1 MARNNENGPSRVE
14 RALKTFADSLIA
26 RMEDAS
32 RDLTWNKGWTE
43 GMSRYVG
50 LPQNIKGQTY
60 MGGQALFLQLHTSRE
75 GFSMPVYMTMKMADE
90 YGAKINKGA
99 KSTDVFKFGVRA
111 YGEDGK
117 RIPEAEYFKL
127 SDEEKKK
134 CKTSTY
140 LRTFVEWNIDQ
151 TNFKEVQPD
160 LYAKLEKKFQ
170 VGKLDQTQDTEGMY
184 RNEALDKLIHEDG
197 AWICPIKEAS
207 GSAAFYRPSVNEIQ
221 IPTKENFNIHPGNVQ
236 ETFKDGQ
243 EYYSTALHEMA
254 HSTGHESQLSRE
266 GITGSHKFGDA
277 AYAKE
282 ELVAELT
289 AAMVCNAMGFDK
301 RITENSAAY
310 LKDWASEMR
319 KNPRYIVSV
328 MADVNKASRMEI
340 ERIDVQRKALGM
352 RPLMDGSLDGEQE
365 RVKNEQQLSE
375 VEKAAQEEKKKK
387 DTKLLSD
394 AGLKDQKTYFCP
406 LTLDVDNLGLGKLW
420 DDGKN
425 EEVINALKSA
435 QQESG
440 RSWGM
445 EEVSSLGYELPRE
458 VLGEDEGYMYAL
470 GEDGHFVMAEK
481 VQRETLLLELGKAE
495 VTQEEKDFIKD
506 ENNEPMKT
514 EEVNAKSLDGGQQE
528 VAANKDGSEVF
539 YAAADTV
546 IQEYSED
553 FDAYRENGNK
563 AVMLNTARDW
573 MRQFDVDVK
582 QWQFLE
588 PSEVSKLNI
597 IAEDDKTAVAYYEN
611 SGNYDILP
619 KFTRQEIL
627 DDIKSSGLDENA
639 SSVVKG
645 IAYEDIARQFSEL
658 DSSSQIV
665 FPNDEYLDYKYN
677 KDTNKIELGH
687 YMNAGMA
694 VDHEFDYDTSLT
706 LRENME
712 IVTEEL
718 MKLPQYQKQEEISE
732 TEVEEQ
738 GQAESQE
745 STVEV
750 DPRDERK
757 FYSSFAFMQTEEDTE
772 QFEKLRQEGKYDEM
786 LFLASEHVQDSD
798 IDLTYVKEHAH
809 EFQGDDLVAEN
820 EELAVVYNG
829 SVGGTYDLL
838 RKVSENDIRE
848 KIDREGGLETFH
860 LPDYPKAVWDIQRD
874 MTAEEWKDGRKDN
887 LPMPSGDVLHASYN
901 RENDT
906 LEVRDPKKGDEILAS
921 VKYFH
926 RESME
931 KNLGNAYVGVTM
943 SHPEYEERQ
952 VKDEIS
958 DVETVDKRK
967 VADNNQV
974 LKDIIEESVLEPTYP
989 LHNVSNISDFKKV
1002 FAETDA
1008 RDLESRFF
1016 VNPKDPDLSELK
1028 EMIAGATQKQLLAAG
1043 VASLPNYHYP
1053 HKEGRSYNSMIS
1065 ALSRI
1070 ERLGSSQADNA
1081 HVQQRV
1087 RQATDIF
1094 NSYKRRVTD
1103 GMGTSEILGLSSP
1116 SNNTEIPRSHY
1127 SDGIRP
1133 IDLRERFRDYHLEK
1147 FDVHLPN
1154 GDVKQAVYNF
1164 DKDAYD
1170 IGQLDGMD
1178 FKLEDSLHIEVFDM
1192 DEELE
1197 VYRHLTGITKSRNL
1211 ENARA
1216 YFSSKPQDESVVY
1229 TDGTKAKV
1237 DYKLHLDSLDVVRG
1251 SDDDEVVDARVPYDG
1266 RLSVEENLKILASEL
1281 AYKGHDV
1288 KTFPTLLDDVKEKD
1302 EKANIKNEQKVA
1314 HEDSNIETNVA
1325 ADAKRIAASGV
1336 PMEKAEK
1343 IAKAQADGM
1352 AHEEMHRD
1360 EAEQALEKQKKMEM
1374 EHKEEEKKK
1383 QEQAKKSAQ
1392 DRKYDMYA
1400 THAAILLGGLAAAEK
1415 NDGVWMNKGF
1425 RQSPS
1430 FLFSQKLAIEPYNE
1444 VLMGL
1449 AAEQNGFRTNVYTT
1463 FDDAKR
1469 NGIYVQAKQKSIP
1482 FSWVQ
1487 WQYLNPNDE
1496 KDVLTPKQYEALD
1509 KKARQD
1515 YVLHANKR
1523 PINIFN
1529 VEQTTYPAMGKEAFT
1544 ELLKIQGDQKEAV
1557 DIGRTANVYRSYSE
1571 MTDRHPTMI
1580 VLMREDDSFKCF
1592 KGCAKKVADALGVKP
1607 GMAEYKGEKVAYMEF
1622 PASKLEDYLPKL
1634 SNGNRVVICKK
1645 SEDPVII
1652 KQLENSREI
1661 LENAYSTARNVAKT
1675 DGMNFERV
1683 MVLQPA
1689 RYDAKTNTF
1698 SVSGMSQPD
1707 TNDRTAAM
1715 EKASDIYRKLA
1726 MVTGLENR
1734 LDRSGRN
1741 NLTPIDDVKYDR
1753 LVQELAAG
1761 VLMARQGLPAVIS
1774 KENRELI
1781 PYWEREIKENPKM
1794 MGIIERDIDTT
1805 LEVIDN
1811 LKEGRK
1817 PDYSKILGNAAPK
1830 HKLNRADYTAVKEL
1844 NRLTDIEYKEFV
1856 VVKDPEKKAVSVILP
1871 AGASLEVD
1879 NEVPGMRKD
1888 RIATAIRKE
1897 GYEEV
1902 RFFNAGGSLGL
1913 KEPNEFFR
1921 GKEVSIVSLKGYD
1934 IEKQRDID
1942 LSKHL
1947 EKNPVISLN
1956 AFRKPE
1962 GGWYFHIKAEGEKGF
1977 CVDPEKKYINS
1988 YFAAYKKG
1996 DKANFEA
2003 MKQELGRQFYKLAK
2017 VHEDVKRDY
2026 LMPRK
2031 VDVDYSRI
2039 RSAFISQSSKDPN
2052 TKMLTVNIDGERM
2065 FHQVSKDDYRKLWLA
2080 EDKVAYAKG
2089 LAAVAFEDYLKNG
2102 NKQQTE
2108 LGFKEGQ
2115 GQGQDV
2121 SQNEAKGQSEDDGA
2135 DRGHSPEPKPAS
2147 EVDERHKV
2155 GFHI

>member
-117 RIPEAEYFKL
+117 RIPEAEYFRL

-197 AWICPIKEAS
+197 AWICTIKEAS

-375 VEKAAQEEKKKK
+375 VEKAAQEEKKEK

-406 LTLDVDNLGLGKLW
+406 LTLVVDNLGLGKLW

-458 VLGEDEGYMYAL
+458 VLGEDEGYVYAL

-481 VQRETLLLELGKAE
+481 VQRETVLLELGKAE

-514 EEVNAKSLDGGQQE
+514 EEVNAKSLDGRQQE
-528 VAANKDGSEVF
+528 VAVNKDGSEVF
-539 YAAADTV
+539 YASADTV
-546 IQEYSED
+546 TQEYSED

-582 QWQFLE
+582 QWQVLE
-588 PSEVSKLNI
+588 PSEVEKLNI

-611 SGNYDILP
+611 SGSYDLLP
-619 KFTRQEIL
+619 KLSRQDIL
-627 DDIKSSGLDENA
+627 DDIKASGLDENA
-639 SSVVKG
+639 STVVKG
-645 IAYEDIARQFSEL
+645 IAYDDIARQFSEL

-665 FPNDEYLDYKYN
+665 FPNDEYLDFKYN
-677 KDTNKIELGH
+677 RDTNKIELGH

-694 VDHEFDYDTSLT
+694 VEHEFDYDTSLS
-706 LRENME
+706 LRDNME
-712 IVTEEL
+712 VVTEEL
-718 MKLPQYQKQEEISE
+718 MKLPQYQKQEDVSE
-732 TEVEEQ
+732 FE
-738 GQAESQE
+738 E
-745 STVEV
+745 STIEV
-750 DPRDERK
+750 DPRDEKK

-921 VKYFH
+921 VKYIH

-952 VKDEIS
+952 VKEEIS
-958 DVETVDKRK
+958 YVETVDKRK

-974 LKDIIEESVLEPTYP
+974 LK
-989 LHNVSNISDFKKV
+989 
-1002 FAETDA
+1002 
-1008 RDLESRFF
+1008 
-1016 VNPKDPDLSELK
+1016 
-1028 EMIAGATQKQLLAAG
+1028 
-1043 VASLPNYHYP
+1043 
-1053 HKEGRSYNSMIS
+1053 
-1065 ALSRI
+1065 
-1070 ERLGSSQADNA
+1070 
-1081 HVQQRV
+1081 
-1087 RQATDIF
+1087 
-1094 NSYKRRVTD
+1094 
-1103 GMGTSEILGLSSP
+1103 
-1116 SNNTEIPRSHY
+1116 
-1127 SDGIRP
+1127 
-1133 IDLRERFRDYHLEK
+1133 
-1147 FDVHLPN
+1147 
-1154 GDVKQAVYNF
+1154 
-1164 DKDAYD
+1164 
-1170 IGQLDGMD
+1170 
-1178 FKLEDSLHIEVFDM
+1178 
-1192 DEELE
+1192 
-1197 VYRHLTGITKSRNL
+1197 
-1211 ENARA
+1211 
-1216 YFSSKPQDESVVY
+1216 
-1229 TDGTKAKV
+1229 
-1237 DYKLHLDSLDVVRG
+1237 
-1251 SDDDEVVDARVPYDG
+1251 
-1266 RLSVEENLKILASEL
+1266 
-1281 AYKGHDV
+1281 
-1288 KTFPTLLDDVKEKD
+1288 
-1302 EKANIKNEQKVA
+1302 VA

-1325 ADAKRIAASGV
+1325 DDAKRIAATGV

-1343 IAKAQADGM
+1343 IAKADADDM
-1352 AHEEMHRD
+1352 KHEEMHRE
-1360 EAEQALEKQKKMEM
+1360 EAEQALEKQKKLDMEQ
-1374 EHKEEEKKK
+1374 KEEEKKK
-1383 QEQAKKSAQ
+1383 QQEARRVEQDK
-1392 DRKYDMYA
+1392 KYDMYA

-1449 AAEQNGFRTNVYTT
+1449 ASEEGGFRTNVYTT

-1487 WQYLNPNDE
+1487 WQYLNPNNE
-1496 KDVLTPKQYEALD
+1496 KDVLTPKQFEALD
-1509 KKARQD
+1509 KKARQN
-1515 YVLHANKR
+1515 YVLHASKR

-1529 VEQTTYPAMGKEAFT
+1529 VEQTTYPSVGKEAFT
-1544 ELLKIQGDQKEAV
+1544 ELLKLQGDQKESV

-1571 MTDRHPTMI
+1571 MTERHPGMV

-1592 KGCAKKVADALGVKP
+1592 KGVARKVAEALGAKP
-1607 GMAEYKGEKVAYMEF
+1607 GVAEYKGEKVPYMEF
-1622 PASKLEDYLPKL
+1622 PADRLEDYLPKL
-1634 SNGNRVVICKK
+1634 SAGNRVVICKK

-1652 KQLENSREI
+1652 KQLENPREI
-1661 LENAYSTARNVAKT
+1661 LENAYTTARNFAKT
-1675 DGMNFERV
+1675 DGMNYERV

-1689 RYDAKTNTF
+1689 SYDARTNTF

-1761 VLMARQGLPAVIS
+1761 VMMARQGLPAVIS

-1781 PYWEREIKENPKM
+1781 PYWAREVKENPKM

-1844 NRLTDIEYKEFV
+1844 NRLADIEYKEFV

-2065 FHQVSKDDYRKLWLA
+2065 FHQVSKEDYRKLWLA

-2147 EVDERHKV
+2147 EVDKRHKV

>member
-1 MARNNENGPSRVE
+1 MANNNENGPSRVE
-14 RALKTFADSLIA
+14 RALKDFAESLIA

-32 RDLTWNKGWTE
+32 KDLTWNKGWTE

-50 LPQNIKGQTY
+50 LPQNIKGNTY
-60 MGGQALFLQLHTSRE
+60 MGGQALLLQLHTSRK
-75 GFSMPVYMTMKMADE
+75 GFSMPVYMTFNQIKE
-90 YGAKINKGA
+90 YGGKINKGA

-117 RIPEAEYFKL
+117 RIPEAEYFKM

-134 CKTSTY
+134 CKVYPY
-140 LRTFVEWNIDQ
+140 LRSFIEYNIDQ
-151 TNFKEVQPD
+151 TNFKEVQPE
-160 LYAKLEKKFQ
+160 LYAKLQKKFQ
-170 VGKLDQTQDTEGMY
+170 VGKLEQTQDTKGMY
-184 RNEALDKLIHEDG
+184 QNEALDNLLHEEG
-197 AWICPIKEAS
+197 AWICPIKEVS
-207 GSAAFYRPSVNEIQ
+207 GSAAFYSPGINEIQ

-266 GITGSHKFGDA
+266 GITGGHKFGSPG
-277 AYAKE
+277 YAKE

-289 AAMVCNAMGFDK
+289 AAMVSNAMGFDK

-310 LKDWASEMR
+310 LKDWASELR
-319 KNPRYIVSV
+319 KNPRYIASV
-328 MADVNKASRMEI
+328 MADVNKASRIEI
-340 ERIDVQRKALGM
+340 ERIDAQRKALGM
-352 RPLMDGSLDGEQE
+352 RPLMDGSLDGQEE
-365 RVKNEQQLSE
+365 RVQNEEQLSE
-375 VEKAAQEEKKKK
+375 VEKAAMEEKREK
-387 DTKLLSD
+387 DSKLLAA
-394 AGLKDQKTYFCP
+394 AGLKDQETYFCP
-406 LTLDVDNLGLGKLW
+406 LTLDVDNISLGKLW

-425 EEVINALKSA
+425 EEVISALKKA
-435 QQESG
+435 QEESG

-445 EEVSSLGYELPRE
+445 EEVSSLSYELPSE
-458 VLGEDEGYMYAL
+458 VLGEDDGYVYAL
-470 GEDGHFVMAEK
+470 GEDGNFVMAEK
-481 VQRETLLLELGKAE
+481 VQKENLLLELGKAE

-506 ENNEPMKT
+506 ENNEPVKT
-514 EEVNAKSLDGGQQE
+514 DEVNAKSLDGGQE
-528 VAANKDGSEVF
+528 ENAASKDGEEVF

-546 IQEYSED
+546 IPDYSED

-573 MRQFDVDVK
+573 MRRFDVDVE
-582 QWQFLE
+582 QWQVLE

-597 IAEDDKTAVAYYEN
+597 IAEDDKTAVAYHEE

-619 KFTRQEIL
+619 KLSRQDIL
-627 DDIKSSGLDENA
+627 DDIKASGLDENA

-645 IAYEDIARQFSEL
+645 IAYDDIARQFSEL
-658 DSSSQIV
+658 DSSPQIV
-665 FPNDEYLDYKYN
+665 FPNDEYLDFKYN
-677 KDTNKIELGH
+677 RDTNKIELGH
-687 YMNAGMA
+687 YMNGGMA
-694 VDHEFDYDTSLT
+694 VEHEFDYDTSQSP
-706 LRENME
+706 RDNME
-712 IVTEEL
+712 VVTEEL
-718 MKLPQYQKQEEISE
+718 MKLPQYQKQEEVSE
-732 TEVEEQ
+732 SEDMEQ
-738 GQAESQE
+738 GEPESQE
-745 STVEV
+745 STQEV
-750 DPRDERK
+750 GPRDEKK
-757 FYSSFAFMQTEEDTE
+757 FYYSFAFMQGQEDTE
-772 QFEKLRQEGKYDEM
+772 QFENLRQEGKYDEM
-786 LFLASEHVQDSD
+786 LFLAAEHVQDSD
-798 IDLTYVKEHAH
+798 IDLDYVKEHAH

-820 EELAVVYNG
+820 EDLAVVYNG

-848 KIDREGGLETFH
+848 KIEREGGLEYNH
-860 LPDYPKAVWDIQRD
+860 KPEYPKAVWDIQRTMVRD
-874 MTAEEWKDGRKDN
+874 EWKNAPDN
-887 LPMPSGDVLHASYN
+887 STIEMESGDVLKVTFNPDKDRMEITDPAKGEEPIQTVSYDYTKGVK
-901 RENDT
+901 ENFGYAYEEMGNWHEYQAKEMETIAPETERSDMEGKLYYEVFNDDRDMEDNISHKFESFHRKADEMGMLT
-906 LEVRDPKKGDEILAS
+906 LANEIDKDIPLEQKHVNLRPLEKDETLAETILAS
-921 VKYFH
+921 DGDHTVTYSEDMDLYFVYRKVDKEAIVH
-926 RESME
+926 DIENNGISPDATREVLDLARENELKNHPTGLKPYVESM
-931 KNLGNAYVGVTM
+931 
-943 SHPEYEERQ
+943 
-952 VKDEIS
+952 KDKS
-958 DVETVDKRK
+958 DVLSGDLTLLPKYSVAHRAFEDSLYLADELDKVKNSPNEYDRMYK
-967 VADNNQV
+967 TTLQ
-974 LKDIIEESVLEPTYP
+974 KDIIKNSEL
-989 LHNVSNISDFKKV
+989 LM
-1002 FAETDA
+1002 
-1008 RDLESRFF
+1008 
-1016 VNPKDPDLSELK
+1016 SELK
-1028 EMIAGATQKQLLAAG
+1028 KGVDTYKKAIA
-1043 VASLPNYHYP
+1043 P
-1053 HKEGRSYNSMIS
+1053 
-1065 ALSRI
+1065 
-1070 ERLGSSQADNA
+1070 
-1081 HVQQRV
+1081 
-1087 RQATDIF
+1087 
-1094 NSYKRRVTD
+1094 
-1103 GMGTSEILGLSSP
+1103 
-1116 SNNTEIPRSHY
+1116 
-1127 SDGIRP
+1127 
-1133 IDLRERFRDYHLEK
+1133 
-1147 FDVHLPN
+1147 
-1154 GDVKQAVYNF
+1154 
-1164 DKDAYD
+1164 
-1170 IGQLDGMD
+1170 
-1178 FKLEDSLHIEVFDM
+1178 
-1192 DEELE
+1192 
-1197 VYRHLTGITKSRNL
+1197 
-1211 ENARA
+1211 
-1216 YFSSKPQDESVVY
+1216 
-1229 TDGTKAKV
+1229 
-1237 DYKLHLDSLDVVRG
+1237 
-1251 SDDDEVVDARVPYDG
+1251 
-1266 RLSVEENLKILASEL
+1266 
-1281 AYKGHDV
+1281 
-1288 KTFPTLLDDVKEKD
+1288 
-1302 EKANIKNEQKVA
+1302 A

-1325 ADAKRIAASGV
+1325 ADAKRIAATGV

-1343 IAKAQADGM
+1343 IAKADADDM
-1352 AHEEMHRD
+1352 KHEEMHRE
-1360 EAEQALEKQKKMEM
+1360 EAEQALERQKELDMEQ
-1374 EHKEEEKKK
+1374 KEEEKKK
-1383 QEQAKKSAQ
+1383 QQESRRAEQ

-1449 AAEQNGFRTNVYTT
+1449 ASEQSGFRTNVYTT
-1463 FDDAKR
+1463 FEDAKR
-1469 NGIYVQAKQKSIP
+1469 NGIYVQAQQKSIP

-1487 WQYLNPNDE
+1487 WQYLNPNDPQ
-1496 KDVLTPKQYEALD
+1496 DVLTPKQFEALD

-1529 VEQTTYPAMGKEAFT
+1529 VEQTTYPAVGKEAFT
-1544 ELLKIQGDQKEAV
+1544 ELLKLKGDQKESV

-1571 MTDRHPTMI
+1571 MTERHPGMV

-1592 KGCAKKVADALGVKP
+1592 KGVARKVGELLGAKP
-1607 GMAEYKGEKVAYMEF
+1607 GVAEYKGEKVPYMEF
-1622 PASKLEDYLPKL
+1622 PAARLEDYLPKL
-1634 SNGNRVVICKK
+1634 SAGNRVVICKK

-1652 KQLENSREI
+1652 KQLENPREI
-1661 LENAYSTARNVAKT
+1661 LENAYSTARNIAKT
-1675 DGMNFERV
+1675 DGMNYERV

-1689 RYDAKTNTF
+1689 SYDARTNTF

-1707 TNDRTAAM
+1707 VNDRTAAM
-1715 EKASDIYRKLA
+1715 EKASDIYRKIA
-1726 MVTGLENR
+1726 MVTGLESR

-1781 PYWEREIKENPKM
+1781 PYWAREIKENPKM

-1805 LEVIDN
+1805 LEVIDD

-1830 HKLNRADYTAVKEL
+1830 HKLNKADYTAVKEL

-1871 AGASLEVD
+1871 AGASLEVN

-1897 GYEEV
+1897 GFEEV
-1902 RFFNAGGSLGL
+1902 RFYNAGGSLGL

-1947 EKNPVISLN
+1947 EKDPVISLN

-1977 CVDPEKKYINS
+1977 CVDPEKKYVNS

-2003 MKQELGRQFYKLAK
+2003 MKKELGRQFYKLAK

-2039 RSAFISQSSKDPN
+2039 RSAFISKSPKDPN
-2052 TKMLTVNIDGERM
+2052 TNMLTVNIDGERM
-2065 FHQVSKDDYRKLWLA
+2065 FQQVSKEDYRKLWLA

-2089 LAAVAFEDYLKNG
+2089 LAAVAFEDYLKYG

-2115 GQGQDV
+2115 DQGRDV
-2121 SQNEAKGQSEDDGA
+2121 SQNEARGQSEDDGA
-2135 DRGHSPEPKPAS
+2135 DRGRAAEPKPAS

-2155 GFHI
+2155 GFSFTR